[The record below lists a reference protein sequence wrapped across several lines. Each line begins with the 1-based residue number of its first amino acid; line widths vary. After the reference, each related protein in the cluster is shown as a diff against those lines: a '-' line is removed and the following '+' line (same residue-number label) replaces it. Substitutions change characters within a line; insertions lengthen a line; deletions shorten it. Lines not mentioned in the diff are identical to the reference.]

1 MGAELTYAAM
11 RLWAKKERN
20 GEQYWLPLIMHMEDS
35 VAVARYIWQNW
46 LGQGAKQTIA
56 QCCGCDEEVAGML
69 FVFIMAVHDIGKAT
83 PLFQSKN
90 SGFRA
95 SDMDERITEE
105 LIGAG
110 LYVKPYEKYYQYKLS
125 PHALAGQI
133 WLESKGCKRSIA
145 AIIGAHHGKTPTNT
159 DYKNGKIEC
168 CEDNFYASIEYKE
181 NWENVRQ
188 EILEYALKLSGFT
201 SLENMPDVDVAAQV
215 AFSGLAIMADWIA
228 SSEEFFPYISI
239 DEAMQIGEGRARLN
253 NAKGKLEFL
262 KTAWQSENWQITPE
276 TFIDRFGFAPR
287 VLQQSVA
294 QTAEGI
300 AEPGIFVLEAP
311 MGVGKTEA
319 ALAAAEIF
327 AAVCGRSGLFFA
339 LPTQATSNGMF
350 SRLVNWVNVLDGGR
364 HSMELVHSN
373 AQFNDDFKKLNRI
386 RSNNID
392 VDDDAGAAVYQWF
405 EGRKKSM
412 LADFVVGTV
421 DQLLQLALKQKHV
434 MLRHVAL
441 MNKVVIIDECH
452 AYDAYMNVYLKRAL
466 NWLGRYK
473 VTVILLS
480 ATLPAAKRD
489 DLVRAYLNRDAA
501 TSRRRR
507 RDIQNEEA
515 NSDYPLMTYTD
526 GDNVLQKHVEAG
538 VMPLNVKVNRIYE
551 NDVVDLLEDL
561 LSDGGCAAIIV
572 NTVKHAQELAERLK
586 AEFGDDVSL
595 LHSRFTAT
603 DRISKE
609 DILRKQLGKAGT
621 GTMRPHRLIVVGTQ
635 VIEQSLDI
643 DFDVMISELCPIDLL
658 LQRMG
663 RLHRHNRNR
672 PDKLKKAQ
680 CFVLKCEDENIDKGS
695 AAVYGEYMLM
705 RTEAVLPDEINIPD
719 DVSRLV
725 QTVYGEDDGVM
736 QHSLEQYAKAKEEW
750 ISETRNKETRAEA
763 FRITK
768 PWPGMGYNIIGWL
781 DVAMT
786 DSQGE
791 ATVRDTDESF
801 DVIMVKQNSD
811 GTLSLLSNGLALL
824 TTTPDDTTA
833 KLIARESI
841 RMPRE
846 LCVPYRID
854 KAIEYIEKQ
863 ASEIVSKWQASPWLK
878 GSLVLMLNEQN
889 EASILGYKLKYD
901 SFYGLTC
908 TKEDEANE

>member
-168 CEDNFYASIEYKE
+168 CEDNFYTSTEYKE
-181 NWENVRQ
+181 NWEVRQ
-188 EILEYALKLSGFT
+188 EILEYALELSGFT
-201 SLENMPDVDVAAQV
+201 SLEDMPDVDVAAQV
-215 AFSGLAIMADWIA
+215 AFSGLAVMADWIA
-228 SSEEFFPYISI
+228 SSEEFFPYIGI
-239 DEAMQIGEGRARLN
+239 DEALQIGEGRARLN
-253 NAKGKLEFL
+253 NAKGKLQFL
-262 KTAWQSENWQITPE
+262 KPHGKAKIGKLHRKRLL
-276 TFIDRFGFAPR
+276 IDLGLHRGCCNRALLKRLR
-287 VLQQSVA
+287 VLRSPEYSCWKRLWALEKRKRRLRLRKYLQRYAGEAGCFSHHPTRQH
-294 QTAEGI
+294 QTD
-300 AEPGIFVLEAP
+300 
-311 MGVGKTEA
+311 
-319 ALAAAEIF
+319 
-327 AAVCGRSGLFFA
+327 
-339 LPTQATSNGMF
+339 MF

-373 AQFNDDFKKLNRI
+373 AQFHDDFKKLNRI

-473 VTVILLS
+473 VPVILLS

-551 NDVVDLLEDL
+551 NDVVDL
-561 LSDGGCAAIIV
+561 
-572 NTVKHAQELAERLK
+572 
-586 AEFGDDVSL
+586 
-595 LHSRFTAT
+595 
-603 DRISKE
+603 
-609 DILRKQLGKAGT
+609 
-621 GTMRPHRLIVVGTQ
+621 P
-635 VIEQSLDI
+635 
-643 DFDVMISELCPIDLL
+643 
-658 LQRMG
+658 
-663 RLHRHNRNR
+663 
-672 PDKLKKAQ
+672 
-680 CFVLKCEDENIDKGS
+680 
-695 AAVYGEYMLM
+695 
-705 RTEAVLPDEINIPD
+705 
-719 DVSRLV
+719 
-725 QTVYGEDDGVM
+725 
-736 QHSLEQYAKAKEEW
+736 
-750 ISETRNKETRAEA
+750 
-763 FRITK
+763 
-768 PWPGMGYNIIGWL
+768 
-781 DVAMT
+781 
-786 DSQGE
+786 
-791 ATVRDTDESF
+791 
-801 DVIMVKQNSD
+801 
-811 GTLSLLSNGLALL
+811 
-824 TTTPDDTTA
+824 
-833 KLIARESI
+833 
-841 RMPRE
+841 
-846 LCVPYRID
+846 
-854 KAIEYIEKQ
+854 
-863 ASEIVSKWQASPWLK
+863 
-878 GSLVLMLNEQN
+878 
-889 EASILGYKLKYD
+889 
-901 SFYGLTC
+901 
-908 TKEDEANE
+908 

>member
-1 MGAELTYAAM
+1 MGAELTYAAR

-56 QCCGCDEEVAGML
+56 QCCGCDEEVAEML

-95 SDMDERITEE
+95 SDMDERITEK

-239 DEAMQIGEGRARLN
+239 DETIQIGEGRARLN

-294 QTAEGI
+294 QTAAGI

-364 HSMELVHSN
+364 HSM
-373 AQFNDDFKKLNRI
+373 
-386 RSNNID
+386 
-392 VDDDAGAAVYQWF
+392 
-405 EGRKKSM
+405 
-412 LADFVVGTV
+412 
-421 DQLLQLALKQKHV
+421 
-434 MLRHVAL
+434 
-441 MNKVVIIDECH
+441 
-452 AYDAYMNVYLKRAL
+452 
-466 NWLGRYK
+466 
-473 VTVILLS
+473 
-480 ATLPAAKRD
+480 
-489 DLVRAYLNRDAA
+489 
-501 TSRRRR
+501 
-507 RDIQNEEA
+507 
-515 NSDYPLMTYTD
+515 
-526 GDNVLQKHVEAG
+526 
-538 VMPLNVKVNRIYE
+538 
-551 NDVVDLLEDL
+551 
-561 LSDGGCAAIIV
+561 
-572 NTVKHAQELAERLK
+572 
-586 AEFGDDVSL
+586 
-595 LHSRFTAT
+595 
-603 DRISKE
+603 
-609 DILRKQLGKAGT
+609 
-621 GTMRPHRLIVVGTQ
+621 
-635 VIEQSLDI
+635 
-643 DFDVMISELCPIDLL
+643 
-658 LQRMG
+658 
-663 RLHRHNRNR
+663 
-672 PDKLKKAQ
+672 
-680 CFVLKCEDENIDKGS
+680 
-695 AAVYGEYMLM
+695 
-705 RTEAVLPDEINIPD
+705 
-719 DVSRLV
+719 
-725 QTVYGEDDGVM
+725 
-736 QHSLEQYAKAKEEW
+736 
-750 ISETRNKETRAEA
+750 
-763 FRITK
+763 
-768 PWPGMGYNIIGWL
+768 
-781 DVAMT
+781 
-786 DSQGE
+786 
-791 ATVRDTDESF
+791 
-801 DVIMVKQNSD
+801 
-811 GTLSLLSNGLALL
+811 
-824 TTTPDDTTA
+824 
-833 KLIARESI
+833 
-841 RMPRE
+841 
-846 LCVPYRID
+846 
-854 KAIEYIEKQ
+854 
-863 ASEIVSKWQASPWLK
+863 
-878 GSLVLMLNEQN
+878 
-889 EASILGYKLKYD
+889 
-901 SFYGLTC
+901 
-908 TKEDEANE
+908 